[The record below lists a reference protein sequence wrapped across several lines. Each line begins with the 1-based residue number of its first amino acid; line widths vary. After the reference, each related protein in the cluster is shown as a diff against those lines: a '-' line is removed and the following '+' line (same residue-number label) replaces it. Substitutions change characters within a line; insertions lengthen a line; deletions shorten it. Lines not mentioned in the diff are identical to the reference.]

1 MKKKI
6 SLIIICLTISGSV
19 SITENSSVLA
29 QEDYQTIVEA
39 YKTLFLP
46 LDQGSYQYDCALE
59 TVDDY
64 IEGKVDLSETTE
76 TVNNTINL
84 LMEER
89 EQKLGYYYLDEEQK
103 SLFEKYEINVE
114 EFCEFESNRGY
125 EYVGMILNLAELSDD
140 LCYVEKSDSGYET
153 LVSDQKEYKEMQE
166 LRKGYHY
173 YRNFNY

>member
-6 SLIIICLTISGSV
+6 YLTAICITAIGSV
-19 SITENSSVLA
+19 MTNYSVSA

-64 IEGKVDLSETTE
+64 IEGKISLSEATE

-84 LMEER
+84 L
-89 EQKLGYYYLDEEQK
+89 KLP
-103 SLFEKYEINVE
+103 
-114 EFCEFESNRGY
+114 
-125 EYVGMILNLAELSDD
+125 
-140 LCYVEKSDSGYET
+140 T
-153 LVSDQKEYKEMQE
+153 LKMGSVP
-166 LRKGYHY
+166 
-173 YRNFNY
+173 